1 MDIAILE
8 HILPGTAAERTGMD
22 FQPIINALPT
32 LFGALIGAG
41 VSIGTTM
48 LSNRHADMVDER
60 KRAADYKRKM
70 EEQQIENY
78 EKLQEAVLE
87 YARGCV
93 IEYIEIRDKYANGLT
108 HAELRTDD
116 ERGELLRLSQV
127 RYSILC
133 DRVLSDNVRA
143 LAKDFNTAVDNMT
156 LFARNYKELEA
167 AFLEFGQA
175 TKALLD
181 TIGIELR
188 KLLASE
194 TSLAVQDEG

>member
-1 MDIAILE
+1 
-8 HILPGTAAERTGMD
+8 MD